1 MFQTGRRQ
9 PNKPSRKPPDPGPAL
24 WKCSLM
30 SSGWCGWP
38 GRHSPLWSTGHSPSP
53 ICSSVPWPHPWCSQ
67 DPGDTTSSWS
77 CSCSWSTLLSKCPPS
92 LRVESKLRGMFPG
105 LMPPNTESSSWPG
118 ICRGTGSCVGG
129 ARSVIIWGAKL
140 DSGTWGGWGWRVGE
154 LDFFVASPT
163 TVSLSSS
170 FSFPTNRLG
179 QEVHEST
186 SGELPM
192 VSRMCLDCPVE
203 VAGTRPNALARL
215 SAGDHL
221 QEIKKTKK
229 GGIELGTTSLNIK

>member
-1 MFQTGRRQ
+1 M
-9 PNKPSRKPPDPGPAL
+9 L
-24 WKCSLM
+24 
-30 SSGWCGWP
+30 
-38 GRHSPLWSTGHSPSP
+38 
-53 ICSSVPWPHPWCSQ
+53 
-67 DPGDTTSSWS
+67 
-77 CSCSWSTLLSKCPPS
+77 
-92 LRVESKLRGMFPG
+92 
-105 LMPPNTESSSWPG
+105 
-118 ICRGTGSCVGG
+118 
-129 ARSVIIWGAKL
+129 
-140 DSGTWGGWGWRVGE
+140 GE

-179 QEVHEST
+179 QEVHDST

-221 QEIKKTKK
+221 QKVEKK
-229 GGIELGTTSLNIK
+229 GGDLAGYDISKYYAIFK